1 MADTEYSVY
10 IVQCGDDTYYTGISA
25 DVERRL
31 TEHENSPRG
40 AKYLRG
46 RGPLQLVFSE
56 VAGDRSEASSL
67 EYRIKRLNRSEKE
80 ALIDGSLSLQAL
92 RADQGSA
99 AG

>member
-1 MADTEYSVY
+1 MAGTEYSVY
-10 IVQCGDDTYYTGISA
+10 IVHCGDDSYYTGISA

-31 TEHENSPRG
+31 KEHENSPRG

-46 RGPLQLVFSE
+46 RGPLRLVFSE
-56 VAGDRSEASSL
+56 IAGDRSEASSL
-67 EYRIKRLNRSEKE
+67 EYRIKRLKRSEKE

-92 RADQGSA
+92 RAGQDSA

>member
-10 IVQCGDDTYYTGISA
+10 IVHCGDGSYYTGISA

-31 TEHENSPRG
+31 KEHSNSPRG

-56 VAGDRSEASSL
+56 VVGDRPEASSL

-80 ALIDGSLSLQAL
+80 ALIDGSLNLQTL
-92 RADQGSA
+92 RAGQDST

>member
-1 MADTEYSVY
+1 MAYTEYSVY
-10 IVQCGDDTYYTGISA
+10 IVHCGDGSYYTGISA

-31 TEHENSPRG
+31 KEHENSPRG

-56 VAGDRSEASSL
+56 VVGGRPEASSL

-80 ALIDGSLSLQAL
+80 ALIDGSLSLQTL
-92 RADQGSA
+92 RASQDSA

>member
-10 IVQCGDDTYYTGISA
+10 IVHCGDDSYYTGISA

-31 TEHENSPRG
+31 KEHENSPRG

-92 RADQGSA
+92 RSDQDSA